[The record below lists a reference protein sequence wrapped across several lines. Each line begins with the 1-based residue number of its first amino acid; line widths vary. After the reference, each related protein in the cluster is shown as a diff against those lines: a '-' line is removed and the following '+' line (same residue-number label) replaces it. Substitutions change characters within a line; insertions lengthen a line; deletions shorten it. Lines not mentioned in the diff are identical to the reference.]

1 MDQAFERD
9 SVSRGIVY
17 QYANSITILIAG
29 FLFYIYIIHFFPPEI
44 VGAVALLLAIAS
56 LFNIVF
62 TLGLGSGV
70 QHFISYHLGRNEP
83 EDIHKI
89 IRKFSMIAL
98 MISFISLIFIWFS
111 APFFEDLFFHTN
123 KYTMLIRFLG
133 FDLFAMVLNTILGGM
148 LIGLQNFKSQ
158 AIRNIIGVII
168 SYSSPIIFFIFTK
181 DPLVIVIGWTLG
193 NATSAILVAS
203 MLYKRIKKLGKVSYG
218 KYNVRAVFYYSMPIF
233 ISSLIGYGATYVDR
247 FTVSYFLNLTELGI
261 YNFGLLI
268 VSAIGF
274 IVSPFGSILLPK
286 FSEFFGRND
295 INSIRI
301 FSSKAV
307 ELLLTIY
314 LPVALLIAA
323 ISSPILLFLSSSQ
336 YLPATI
342 PIIIILLINSIF
354 IIANVFGPALQAI
367 RKTRI
372 FIISSGLALASNFI
386 LSVILIPPFKMVGA
400 AIGFSSIYVVSF
412 FILYYFMR
420 KYDLIS
426 FERIKILKI
435 YISGFLMF
443 IIMFLIQHLLGYSIL
458 RLILYIVLG
467 FAIYIIFL
475 KAFRIFNNEDL
486 EFFMFLLPKRLQKLR
501 KIIRILILP

>member
-1 MDQAFERD
+1 
-9 SVSRGIVY
+9 
-17 QYANSITILIAG
+17 
-29 FLFYIYIIHFFPPEI
+29 
-44 VGAVALLLAIAS
+44 
-56 LFNIVF
+56 
-62 TLGLGSGV
+62 
-70 QHFISYHLGRNEP
+70 
-83 EDIHKI
+83 
-89 IRKFSMIAL
+89 
-98 MISFISLIFIWFS
+98 
-111 APFFEDLFFHTN
+111 
-123 KYTMLIRFLG
+123 
-133 FDLFAMVLNTILGGM
+133 
-148 LIGLQNFKSQ
+148 
-158 AIRNIIGVII
+158 
-168 SYSSPIIFFIFTK
+168 
-181 DPLVIVIGWTLG
+181 
-193 NATSAILVAS
+193 
-203 MLYKRIKKLGKVSYG
+203 
-218 KYNVRAVFYYSMPIF
+218 
-233 ISSLIGYGATYVDR
+233 
-247 FTVSYFLNLTELGI
+247 
-261 YNFGLLI
+261 LLI

-274 IVSPFGSILLPK
+274 IVGPFGSILLPK

-336 YLPATI
+336 YLPVTI

-354 IIANVFGPALQAI
+354 IIANVFGPALQSI

-386 LSVILIPPFKMVGA
+386 LSVMLIPPFKMVGA

-412 FILYYFMR
+412 FILYYFMK

-443 IIMFLIQHLLGYSIL
+443 IIMFIIQHLLGYSIL

-467 FAIYIIFL
+467 FVIYIVFL

>member
-1 MDQAFERD
+1 
-9 SVSRGIVY
+9 
-17 QYANSITILIAG
+17 
-29 FLFYIYIIHFFPPEI
+29 
-44 VGAVALLLAIAS
+44 
-56 LFNIVF
+56 
-62 TLGLGSGV
+62 
-70 QHFISYHLGRNEP
+70 
-83 EDIHKI
+83 
-89 IRKFSMIAL
+89 
-98 MISFISLIFIWFS
+98 
-111 APFFEDLFFHTN
+111 
-123 KYTMLIRFLG
+123 
-133 FDLFAMVLNTILGGM
+133 
-148 LIGLQNFKSQ
+148 
-158 AIRNIIGVII
+158 
-168 SYSSPIIFFIFTK
+168 
-181 DPLVIVIGWTLG
+181 
-193 NATSAILVAS
+193 
-203 MLYKRIKKLGKVSYG
+203 
-218 KYNVRAVFYYSMPIF
+218 MPIF

-354 IIANVFGPALQAI
+354 IIGNVFGPALQAI

-443 IIMFLIQHLLGYSIL
+443 IIMFIIQHLLGYSIL

-467 FAIYIIFL
+467 FVIYIIFL
-475 KAFRIFNNEDL
+475 KALRIFNNEDL

>member
-1 MDQAFERD
+1 
-9 SVSRGIVY
+9 
-17 QYANSITILIAG
+17 L
-29 FLFYIYIIHFFPPEI
+29 
-44 VGAVALLLAIAS
+44 
-56 LFNIVF
+56 
-62 TLGLGSGV
+62 
-70 QHFISYHLGRNEP
+70 
-83 EDIHKI
+83 
-89 IRKFSMIAL
+89 
-98 MISFISLIFIWFS
+98 
-111 APFFEDLFFHTN
+111 
-123 KYTMLIRFLG
+123 
-133 FDLFAMVLNTILGGM
+133 
-148 LIGLQNFKSQ
+148 
-158 AIRNIIGVII
+158 
-168 SYSSPIIFFIFTK
+168 
-181 DPLVIVIGWTLG
+181 
-193 NATSAILVAS
+193 
-203 MLYKRIKKLGKVSYG
+203 
-218 KYNVRAVFYYSMPIF
+218 
-233 ISSLIGYGATYVDR
+233 
-247 FTVSYFLNLTELGI
+247 
-261 YNFGLLI
+261 
-268 VSAIGF
+268 
-274 IVSPFGSILLPK
+274 PFGSILLPK

-342 PIIIILLINSIF
+342 PIIILLINSIF

-386 LSVILIPPFKMVGA
+386 HSVILIPPFKMVGA

-443 IIMFLIQHLLGYSIL
+443 VIMFLIQHLLGYSIL

-467 FAIYIIFL
+467 FVIYIVFL

-501 KIIRILILP
+501 KIIRILILPR